1 MAHSSFF
8 KNALTL
14 FTGSIVSQAIPVLV
28 SPMLTRQYH
37 PHFFGEYAFYLSIV
51 TILSVAATA
60 RYDLSIMIAE
70 DGPTSTAATQLSL
83 VISLF
88 TLVILFTVSIVCSIF
103 HLFEGKL
110 LYFYLAS
117 LNISLIG
124 IYNTFYHRL
133 NRNAAFKMISI
144 SQLVQSVVVATYQ
157 VVLGFIEPSAINLIL
172 GNLFGIAFA
181 VAFIVIYDKKRIDLI
196 KDISFDKLRYVAKR
210 FSNFPKFDLWAGLF
224 NIAFQQIPVL
234 LITSIFGAINAGYF
248 SLTQRVLQIPT
259 SLIGGSILGAFRL
272 KAIEEF
278 SKHGNCVGIFKKV
291 FKFMVMAGIIP
302 TVIVLFFGDTIFR
315 IIFGSNWVTAGIF
328 SQIMIIMFFAK
339 FITSP
344 LTYMFYIAEKQSLN
358 LIGQVAFIVATLFSF
373 FVGYFYKSIILA
385 LVLYTVSNAV
395 LYFAYLYVSYL
406 FAKGLYVNKRK
417 D

>member
-1 MAHSSFF
+1 MTDSSFF
-8 KNALTL
+8 KNVLTL
-14 FTGSIVSQAIPVLV
+14 FTGSVVSQAIPVLI
-28 SPMLTRQYH
+28 SPILTRQYH
-37 PHFFGEYAFYLSIV
+37 PHFYGEYAFYLSIV

-70 DGPTSTAATQLSL
+70 DSSTSKAATQLSL
-83 VISLF
+83 LISIF
-88 TLVILFTVSIVCSIF
+88 SFVILFACSIVCTIF

-110 LYFYLAS
+110 LYFYIAS
-117 LNISLIG
+117 INISLIG

-133 NRNAAFKMISI
+133 NRNAAFKMISL
-144 SQLVQSVVVATYQ
+144 SQFVQSLVVAAYQ
-157 VVLGFIEPSAINLIL
+157 VVSGFFAPNTFNLIL

-181 VAFIVIYDKKRIDLI
+181 VAFIIINDKKSNELI
-196 KDISFDKLRYVAKR
+196 KDLSFEKLTDVAKR

-272 KAIEEF
+272 KAIDEF
-278 SKHGNCVGIFKKV
+278 SKHGNCVNIFIKV
-291 FKFMVMAGIIP
+291 FKFMVVVGIIP
-302 TVIVLFFGDTIFR
+302 TLIVLFFGDTIFK
-315 IIFGSNWVTAGIF
+315 IIFGSNWITAGVF

-344 LTYMFYIAEKQSLN
+344 LTYMFYIAEKQSWN
-358 LIGQVAFIVATLFSF
+358 LIGQIIFIVATLGSF
-373 FVGYFYKSIILA
+373 LTGYFYKSITLA
-385 LVLYTVSNAV
+385 LVLYTISNTV
-395 LYFAYLYVSYL
+395 LYLAYLNVSYL
-406 FAKGLYVNKRK
+406 FAKGLYVSKRK